1 MTEIAAD
8 SAIAAPAGPS
18 RWRVIRAAAAKEW
31 TELRRDS
38 RLVALFALVLL
49 LLAGAL
55 AFGAAQHSRLD
66 RERDAAAAADRALW
80 VSQGAK
86 NPHEAA
92 HFGQFAFKPQSLLA
106 LADPGV
112 DAYVGSAVRLEAHR
126 QKHPQF
132 RSASDNGVASRL
144 GGLSFAFVLQI
155 VMPLVAIL
163 IGFAAF
169 AGERERG
176 TLRQSLSVGAS
187 GVDLLAGKALA
198 ALAALSALL
207 VPAFALCA
215 AAIVLIADHDVS
227 VADQLTRLAALL
239 AGYALYLAGFVF
251 LALAVSALAR
261 TTRAALVI
269 LLAFWLVDGFL
280 APRVMTDV
288 VERAAPLPTTQQF
301 QQAIVEEEN
310 ALIGEDETHPAYIA
324 FKEKALAGHGVSRIE
339 DLPFNFG
346 GLALRWYDETG
357 FPIYDRHFAALQ
369 AAIDRQDRLR
379 AAPGFLFPLLAAQP
393 WSASLSGTDAS
404 HQHDFAA
411 AAEAHRRRIQNMAS
425 GDLIANAAKGKDW
438 DEDYLSSPELW
449 AKVPSFDYRSPDASF
464 ALSHV
469 GGDLAALALWAAWT
483 LGFAIFAARR
493 LRPV

>member
-1 MTEIAAD
+1 MSEIAA
-8 SAIAAPAGPS
+8 SPAVAAPAGS
-18 RWRVIRAAAAKEW
+18 GRWRVIRAAAAKDW
-31 TELRRDS
+31 TELRRDR
-38 RLVALFALVLL
+38 RLAALFALVLAL
-49 LLAGAL
+49 LLGAI
-55 AFGAAQHSRLD
+55 AFGAAQHVRLD
-66 RERDAAAAADRALW
+66 RQREAAAAADRSLW
-80 VSQGAK
+80 VSQGPK
-86 NPHEAA
+86 NPHAAA
-92 HFGQFAFKPQSLLA
+92 HFGQFAFKPQTPLA

-132 RSASDNGVASRL
+132 RSASDTGVASRL
-144 GGLSFAFVLQI
+144 GGLSVAFVLQI

-176 TLRQSLSVGAS
+176 TLRQSLSVGAA

-198 ALAALSALL
+198 AFGALSTLL

-215 AAIVLIADHDVS
+215 ASVFLLADHDVA
-227 VADQLTRLAALL
+227 VADQLTRLAALF

-280 APRVMTDV
+280 APRVATDV
-288 VERAAPLPTTQQF
+288 VERVAPLPTAQQF
-301 QQAIVEEEN
+301 QKAIAADE
-310 ALIGEDETHPAYIA
+310 ARLIGADETHPAYIA
-324 FKEKALAGHGVSRIE
+324 FRDKTLADHGVSRIE
-339 DLPFNFG
+339 DLPVNFG

-369 AAIDRQDRLR
+369 SAIDRQDRLR
-379 AAPGFLFPLLAAQP
+379 AAPGFLFPTLAAQP
-393 WSASLSGTDAS
+393 WSASLSGTDS
-404 HQHDFAA
+404 RHQYDFAV
-411 AAEAHRRRIQNMAS
+411 AAEAHRRKIQTMAS

-438 DEDYLSSPELW
+438 DEAYLASPQLW
-449 AKVPSFDYRSPDASF
+449 ASTPSFDYRSPDASV
-464 ALSHV
+464 ALAHV
-469 GGDLAALALWAAWT
+469 GGDLAALALWAGWT
-483 LGFAIFAARR
+483 AALAIFAARR
-493 LRPV
+493 LRPL